1 MAAKTTVA
9 NDTASAKIDE
19 RIAQLGDWR
28 GERLAQVRK
37 LIHEADPEVEEEWKW
52 MGTPV
57 WSRFGVVCTGEHY
70 KQWVKFTFAKG
81 ASLPDPK
88 RLFNASLDGNM
99 RRAIDL
105 REGDK
110 LDAPAFKALFR
121 AAVAYNREHQPK
133 RKRPGTAN

>member
-1 MAAKTTVA
+1 MATKAKA
-9 NDTASAKIDE
+9 ADESASARIDE
-19 RIAQLGDWR
+19 RIASLGDWR
-28 GERLAQVRK
+28 GERLAQARK
-37 LIHEADPEVEEEWKW
+37 LIHEADPEVVEEWKW

-57 WSRFGVVCTGEHY
+57 WSHFGVVCTGEHY

-88 RLFNASLDGNM
+88 GLFNASLEGNT

-110 LDAPAFKALFR
+110 LDAAAFKALFK
-121 AAVAYNREHQPK
+121 AAVDFNREHQPK
-133 RKRPGTAN
+133 RRSR

>member
-1 MAAKTTVA
+1 MATKAMSA
-9 NDTASAKIDE
+9 GASDASRLIDE
-19 RIAQLGDWR
+19 RIAGLADWR
-28 GERLAQVRK
+28 GERLAQVRA
-37 LIHEADPEVEEEWKW
+37 LIHAADPDVVEEWKW

-57 WSRFGVVCTGEHY
+57 WSHFGVVCTGEHY

-88 RLFNASLDGNM
+88 KLFNASLEGNT

-110 LDAPAFKALFR
+110 LDASAFKALFK
-121 AAVAYNREHQPK
+121 AAVAFNREHQPK
-133 RKRPGTAN
+133 RKR

>member
-1 MAAKTTVA
+1 MPAKAKAAS
-9 NDTASAKIDE
+9 DSASARIDE

-57 WSRFGVVCTGEHY
+57 WSHHGVVCTGEHY
-70 KQWVKFTFAKG
+70 RQWVKFTFAKG

-88 RLFNASLDGNM
+88 GLFNASLDGKL

-105 REGDK
+105 REDDR
-110 LDAPAFKALFR
+110 LDAAAFKALFR

-133 RKRPGTAN
+133 RKR

>member
-1 MAAKTTVA
+1 MAAKKEKIATDV
-9 NDTASAKIDE
+9 ASALIDK
-19 RIAQLGDWR
+19 RIESLPDWR
-28 GERLAQVRK
+28 GDFLAKVRK

-57 WSRFGVVCTGEHY
+57 FSHFGVVCTAEHY

-81 ASLPDPK
+81 AFLPDPK
-88 RLFNASLDGNM
+88 QLFNASLDGNM

-110 LDAPAFKALFR
+110 LDAAAFKALFK
-121 AAVAYNREHQPK
+121 AAVAFNREHQPK
-133 RKRPGTAN
+133 KRKA

>member
-1 MAAKTTVA
+1 MAAKA
-9 NDTASAKIDE
+9 KAAKDSASALIDE
-19 RIAQLGDWR
+19 RIAQLDDWR

-57 WSRFGVVCTGEHY
+57 WSHHGVVCTGEHY

-88 RLFNASLDGNM
+88 HLFNSSMDGKV

-110 LDAPAFKALFR
+110 LDAAAFKALFR
-121 AAVAYNREHQPK
+121 AAVAFNLAHQPK
-133 RKRPGTAN
+133 RKPQRG

>member
-1 MAAKTTVA
+1 MVATAKTA
-9 NDTASAKIDE
+9 DASASAKIDE
-19 RIAQLGDWR
+19 RIAQLDDWR

-52 MGTPV
+52 MGTPTF
-57 WSRFGVVCTGEHY
+57 SHFGVVCTAEHY

-88 RLFNASLDGNM
+88 KLFNASLDGNV

-110 LDAPAFKALFR
+110 LDAAAFKALFK
-121 AAVAYNREHQPK
+121 AAVAFNREHQPK
-133 RKRPGTAN
+133 RR

>member
-1 MAAKTTVA
+1 LAAKKENIATDV
-9 NDTASAKIDE
+9 ASALIDK
-19 RIAQLGDWR
+19 RIESLPDWR
-28 GERLAQVRK
+28 GDFLAKVRK

-57 WSRFGVVCTGEHY
+57 FSHFGVVCTAEHY
-70 KQWVKFTFAKG
+70 KQWVKFTFHRG

-88 RLFNASLDGNM
+88 QLFNASLEGNL

-110 LDAPAFKALFR
+110 LDAAAFKALFK
-121 AAVAYNREHQPK
+121 AAVEFNREHQSK
-133 RKRPGTAN
+133 RRRHGA

>member
-1 MAAKTTVA
+1 MATKAKSA
-9 NDTASAKIDE
+9 GASDASRLIDE
-19 RIAQLGDWR
+19 RIAGLADWR
-28 GERLAQVRK
+28 GERLAQVRA
-37 LIHEADPEVEEEWKW
+37 LIHAADPDVVEEWKW

-57 WSRFGVVCTGEHY
+57 WSHFGVVCTGEHY

-88 RLFNASLDGNM
+88 KLFNASLEGNT

-110 LDAPAFKALFR
+110 LDAAAFKALFK
-121 AAVAYNREHQPK
+121 AAVAFNREHQPK
-133 RKRPGTAN
+133 RKR